1 MEITPCLSALD
12 IRDKI
17 MTHTECEPPAPL
29 SAAGQEAYGD
39 GWNVAANGAPKAATS
54 ELPDG
59 RRARGFRLCA
69 FAEEPPRR
77 VSSAMSV
84 CAELANQLRRETQHL
99 IVGQFAYAHGT
110 DV

>member
-39 GWNVAANGAPKAATS
+39 GWNVAANGAPKRPRPNYPTD
-54 ELPDG
+54 EE
-59 RRARGFRLCA
+59 REA
-69 FAEEPPRR
+69 FDFA
-77 VSSAMSV
+77 
-84 CAELANQLRRETQHL
+84 HL
-99 IVGQFAYAHGT
+99 LKSLLDASQAP
-110 DV
+110 